1 MAIKKETLAK
11 VIAYKFGYEKD
22 VAESIAEDF
31 IRDDFPKSGVRTMGQ
46 AVAHLDWVLAE
57 VRG

>member
-1 MAIKKETLAK
+1 MSIKKETVAK
-11 VIAYKFGYEKD
+11 IIAAKFGYEKD

-31 IRDDFPKSGVRTMGQ
+31 IRDDFPKSGVKTMGQ
-46 AVAHLDWVLAE
+46 AIAHLDWVLAE